1 MKNNILYFAVFSF
14 VVCLGSCSGCHFSK
28 GFKDDL
34 STHLSMKYNGLSVS
48 DVYLADDSGR
58 RLTDNHVS
66 YGHHYNIVATSV
78 DGFALMDGKAYPG
91 VELTIKDS
99 QGNILL
105 HAPDLIADQT
115 KDGLTGSINQLYGS
129 FTVGD
134 PMKIGQHYKI
144 LVHFFDKKNPDNV
157 IDVNEEIEVVQ

>member
-1 MKNNILYFAVFSF
+1 MKSNVFYAAVFSLA
-14 VVCLGSCSGCHFSK
+14 VCLSSCNGCHFSK
-28 GFKDDL
+28 GFKEDL

-66 YGHHYNIVATSV
+66 YGKHYNIVATSV

-91 VELTIKDS
+91 VELTIKDG
-99 QGNILL
+99 QGKTLL
-105 HAPDLIADQT
+105 HAPDLIAEQA

-144 LVHFFDKKNPDNV
+144 LVRFFDKQNPGNV
-157 IDVNEEIEVVQ
+157 INIDDDIEVVQ